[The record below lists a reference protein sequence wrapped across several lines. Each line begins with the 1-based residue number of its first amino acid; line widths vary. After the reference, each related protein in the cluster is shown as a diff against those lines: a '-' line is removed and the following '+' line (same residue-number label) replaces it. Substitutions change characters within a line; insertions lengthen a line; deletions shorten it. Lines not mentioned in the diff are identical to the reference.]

1 MKNAQIVIGSL
12 WGDEA
17 KGHMTHILSHHSSS
31 KTIVVRF
38 NGGSQA
44 SHTVFCS
51 DNKMHAF
58 RHHGSGTF
66 NGAST
71 YLSSHFIVNVI
82 QFVFESEKLENMLGF
97 IPAVYVNPGAIV
109 TTPYDEIIN
118 QEIENMR
125 GKNRH
130 GSCGLGINET
140 VLRCKTEYSL
150 TVSDLYFE
158 DVLKE
163 KLEKIR
169 DEYVPLRLKTE
180 YCLSMQDLP
189 DSFKER
195 LSDEMLITHFLFFAQ
210 AFLKKVKVFSN
221 KILHQFDNVIFEG
234 AQGLLLDQNNKEM
247 RPHLTTSNTGTKN
260 ALEILD
266 NLGYHGPI
274 EVFYMCRV
282 YMTRHGVGP
291 FPHELSGIPYEKF
304 EDKNNVPNQFQG
316 SLRFSY
322 MDYNVLAKAI
332 NKDLVNLPSTSTVNV
347 VFSCIDQLGNSY
359 YFYNDECLFD
369 VRSQDV
375 LKISRNILEK
385 KLNKLDNVYGIDAI
399 DSTSLITSIQ
409 ENKKTCA

>member
-17 KGHMTHILSHHSSS
+17 KGHMTHILSHHSSGD
-31 KTIVVRF
+31 TIIVRF

-44 SHTVFCS
+44 SHTVVCS

-71 YLSSHFIVNVI
+71 FLSNHFIVNVF
-82 QFVFESEKLENMLGF
+82 QFVFESEELEKLLGYT
-97 IPAVYVNPGAIV
+97 PTVYVNPDAIV

-125 GKNRH
+125 GEKRH

-140 VLRCKTEYSL
+140 VLRCKTDYRL
-150 TVSDLYFE
+150 TVSDLFFE

-169 DEYVPLRLKTE
+169 DEYVSMRLKTE
-180 YCLSMQDLP
+180 YGLAIEDLAN
-189 DSFKER
+189 SFRDR
-195 LSDEMLITHFLFFAQ
+195 LVDNELITYFLFFAKI
-210 AFLKKVKVFSN
+210 FLRKVKVFSN
-221 KILHQFDNVIFEG
+221 KILNQFDNVIFEG

-260 ALEILD
+260 VIEILD
-266 NLGYHGPI
+266 NLGYQGPI

-282 YMTRHGVGP
+282 YMTRHGAGP

-332 NKDLVNLPSTSTVNV
+332 NMDLVNIPSTSTVNV
-347 VFSCIDQLGNSY
+347 VFSCIDQLGLRY
-359 YFYNDECLFD
+359 YFYDDDCFFD
-369 VRSQDV
+369 VRSQSV
-375 LKISRNILEK
+375 LKISREILKK
-385 KLNKLDNVYGIDAI
+385 KLNKLDNVYGIDSI
-399 DSTSLITSIQ
+399 DSSSLITSIQ
-409 ENKKTCA
+409 ETKKTYA

>member
-1 MKNAQIVIGSL
+1 MNNAQIVIGSL

-17 KGHMTHILSHHSSS
+17 KGHMTHILSHNLSDN
-31 KTIVVRF
+31 TIVVRF

-44 SHTVFCS
+44 SHTVVCS
-51 DNKMHAF
+51 DNRMHAF

-71 YLSSHFIVNVI
+71 YLSNHFIVNVF
-82 QFVFESEKLENMLGF
+82 QFVFESEELEKMLGYT
-97 IPAVYVNPGAIV
+97 PTVYVNPYAIV

-140 VLRCKTEYSL
+140 VLRCKTDYRL
-150 TVSDLYFE
+150 TVSDLFFE
-158 DVLKE
+158 DVVKE
-163 KLEKIR
+163 KLESIR
-169 DEYVPLRLKTE
+169 DKYVPMRLKTE
-180 YCLSMQDLP
+180 YGLTIEELP
-189 DSFKER
+189 NSFRDR
-195 LSDEMLITHFLFFAQ
+195 LFDNELITYFLFFAKI
-210 AFLKKVKVFSN
+210 FLMKVKVFSN
-221 KILHQFDNVIFEG
+221 KILNKFDNVIFEG

-274 EVFYMCRV
+274 EIFYMCRV
-282 YMTRHGVGP
+282 YMTRHGAGP

-332 NKDLVNLPSTSTVNV
+332 NKDLVYLPSTSTVNV
-347 VFSCIDQLGNSY
+347 VFSCIDQLGNRY
-359 YFYNDECLFD
+359 YFYDDEVLSD

-375 LKISRNILEK
+375 LKISRDILER
-385 KLNKLDNVYGIDAI
+385 KLIKLDNVYGIDAI